1 MTARTWRLCRFPGGC
16 DRVYHGEVEGE
27 GDRAQAAYPL
37 EYSSLL
43 PAQTLSDVG
52 MLLVRIWR
60 RSVRCRVRQ
69 IYYITSV
76 CSTCVSCD
84 KPPFGNLS
92 EYQILEGFQCHNR
105 NRCTIVLLR
114 LHHFTLLVDQTTI
127 DQVT

>member
-1 MTARTWRLCRFPGGC
+1 VI
-16 DRVYHGEVEGE
+16 VYIMGKL
-27 GDRAQAAYPL
+27 RAKEIAHKL
-37 EYSSLL
+37 HTLWST

-52 MLLVRIWR
+52 MLLLRIWR

-127 DQVT
+127 DQVTYCIFFCCFILSN